1 MELPLLR
8 GPALEPQLRAPAAS
22 RRSRR
27 AAGCTARSHRLLG
40 PAWAVPRLAAA
51 ASLLVGAAG
60 ALRAEDMQSID
71 GVAFLQTRLETS
83 TDSQV
88 EEEQR
93 SMLSKLFSRVQ
104 GSLRHPFFHPS
115 READITVQGQLDS
128 NAIPYKS
135 VAGLSDELDIKDM
148 MQKGRRQRSQE
159 RSADGAVQLSR
170 QQAPSVDS
178 EPKPIEVPRMPLT
191 DYKSYRQAMV
201 NFGDVQY
208 ISYITIGRQTISGIL
223 DTGSFE
229 LVVFSGV
236 CESCGQAA
244 KYDATLSSTYT
255 AGKLASGQSYG
266 SGETTSLEAFDQVA
280 IGPFDESNQT
290 FWEVFDAHM
299 PILYHAAFQSIIG
312 VGPPETPAADAWSH
326 ARKAAENITEFYE
339 MGKVSPSDAR
349 QRLSNKITIAKE
361 MSSKS
366 TMLDTF
372 RVSMFSVCVGAR
384 PGSDGYF
391 IWNDTSAV
399 DDPTM
404 FWQVPVVGK
413 HTWSVQ
419 IQKVR
424 LEHTG
429 QDFTNGQ
436 AGQQLLTGEDKTP
449 LGCFED
455 GCGALVDS
463 GTSLLAVPTAVI
475 NKLLMYLENMGAN
488 CSKLTHLPDLAF
500 EMNGM
505 RFSLPPDA
513 YVAEVKGNMPNYLA
527 NFVRVRNLHRANGQ
541 CQLVLMESFADS
553 MFGPLWI
560 LGVPF
565 FRKYYTTFSVGKTK
579 KDRSI
584 HVASASEDC
593 TPVQLHTGSPSLPY
607 KRCIDPAKL
616 YVPATVMAA
625 ATEEFVHL

>member
-1 MELPLLR
+1 VE
-8 GPALEPQLRAPAAS
+8 S
-22 RRSRR
+22 S
-27 AAGCTARSHRLLG
+27 AGADQE
-40 PAWAVPRLAAA
+40 AAA
-51 ASLLVGAAG
+51 EDDAPLTSF
-60 ALRAEDMQSID
+60 LRRVEDAI
-71 GVAFLQTRLETS
+71 G
-83 TDSQV
+83 
-88 EEEQR
+88 
-93 SMLSKLFSRVQ
+93 
-104 GSLRHPFFHPS
+104 HPFFQRP
-115 READITVQGQLDS
+115 REPEFNMQGRLDS
-128 NAIPYKS
+128 TAIPYNT
-135 VAGLSDELDIKDM
+135 VAGLSDDLDIQEA
-148 MQKGRRQRSQE
+148 QKGRRQRRAEKQE
-159 RSADGAVQLSR
+159 QLQR
-170 QQAPSVDS
+170 HQMQQAHLAAEATTQAP
-178 EPKPIEVPRMPLT
+178 ETTKPPEMPRMPLT

-236 CESCGQAA
+236 CQSCGQAA
-244 KYDATLSSTYT
+244 KYDSALSSTYT

-266 SGETTSLEAFDQVA
+266 SGDTTSLEAFDQVA
-280 IGPFDESNQT
+280 IGPYDEANQT

-312 VGPPETPAADAWSH
+312 VGPPETPAADAWSN

-339 MGKVSPSDAR
+339 RGKKAPADAR

-366 TMLDTF
+366 TMLNTF
-372 RVSMFSVCVGAR
+372 KVSMFSVCVGAR

-391 IWNDTSAV
+391 IWNDTSAI
-399 DDPTM
+399 DDADM
-404 FWQVPVVGK
+404 FWKVPVVGK

-419 IQKVR
+419 LQKVR
-424 LEHTG
+424 LEHPSSKAG
-429 QDFTNGQ
+429 GQ
-436 AGQQLLTGEDKTP
+436 AGAQAVAQAGTQPKTEDLSS

-488 CSKLTHLPDLAF
+488 CSKLQTLPDLVF

-527 NFVRVRNLHRANGQ
+527 SFVRVRNLHRANGQ

-565 FRKYYTTFSVGKTK
+565 FRKYYTTFSVGQTK

-584 HVASASEDC
+584 HVALASEDC
-593 TPVQLHTGSPSLPY
+593 TPVNLHSDSSVAPY
-607 KRCIDPAKL
+607 KRCIDPSKL